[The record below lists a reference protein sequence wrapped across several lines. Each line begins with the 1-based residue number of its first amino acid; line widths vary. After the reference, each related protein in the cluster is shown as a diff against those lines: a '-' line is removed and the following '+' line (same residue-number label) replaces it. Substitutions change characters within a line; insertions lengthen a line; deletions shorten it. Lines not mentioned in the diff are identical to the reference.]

1 MTATVNLAV
10 DTPLATASRVI
21 PIHICISG
29 SSSSL
34 ARAVAEFNSATA
46 G

>member
-10 DTPLATASRVI
+10 DTPLAAASRTL

-29 SSSSL
+29 QSASM
-34 ARAVAEFNSATA
+34 ARAVAEFNTA
-46 G
+46 VG